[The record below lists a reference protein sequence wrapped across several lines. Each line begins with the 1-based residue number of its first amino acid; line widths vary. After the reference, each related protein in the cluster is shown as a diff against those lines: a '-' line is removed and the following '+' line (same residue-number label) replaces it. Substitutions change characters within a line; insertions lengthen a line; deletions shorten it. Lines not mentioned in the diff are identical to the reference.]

1 MHVRPIGAILVLG
14 LGACAQSRTAET
26 GAAVDTV
33 VTDPRVVRDTNFVER
48 VDTVVTTKRE
58 ADTVVV
64 TTDTTITVDTVKV
77 EGDSSRGVILDTTR
91 TQ

>member
-1 MHVRPIGAILVLG
+1 MYLRNLGALLFVG
-14 LGACAQSRTAET
+14 LGACAQSRTVET

-33 VTDPRVVRDTNFVER
+33 VTDSRVVRDTNLVER

-58 ADTVVV
+58 ADTLVVK
-64 TTDTTITVDTVKV
+64 TDTTITTDTLRVDA
-77 EGDSSRGVILDTTR
+77 DSSQGVILDTTR